1 MRISDWLRRLEIGE
15 RLARETP
22 AFELWA
28 RGAFEQRG
36 GVLDRPLAGA
46 LHVGKLLPA
55 DRHRDGRVF
64 ARARRIGHDRGAAAL
79 VAEVIDEDLALA
91 LRLAHRRGIAV
102 GLGEA
107 QRLGEAFREILVR
120 VPVVAGIDGH
130 DDIHALAAR
139 QHRQAYAPDA
149 GELAADVARGLF
161 EIGRASCRARV
172 CQYV

>member
-1 MRISDWLRRLEIGE
+1 MRISDWSSDVCSSDL
-15 RLARETP
+15 LARETP

-91 LRLAHRRGIAV
+91 LRLAHPRDIAV

-107 QRLGEAFREILVR
+107 QRLGEAFRALLVR
-120 VPVVAGIDGH
+120 SEERRVGKESVSTG
-130 DDIHALAAR
+130 R
-139 QHRQAYAPDA
+139 YRWWAY
-149 GELAADVARGLF
+149 R
-161 EIGRASCRARV
+161 
-172 CQYV
+172 